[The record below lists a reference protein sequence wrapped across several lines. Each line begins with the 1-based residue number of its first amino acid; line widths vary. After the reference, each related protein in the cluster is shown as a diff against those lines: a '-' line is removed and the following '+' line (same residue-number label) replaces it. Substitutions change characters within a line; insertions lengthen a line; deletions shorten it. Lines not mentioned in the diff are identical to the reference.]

1 MSTDIKLGKS
11 EISKIIQ
18 SGGFFGSWLG
28 TFGKKAET
36 NIAIPLGRGNLSG
49 LASNLTTNAIN
60 KFKKIRGREA
70 VSSGKGSFF
79 ILDEDM
85 NDIIRIIKP
94 LEDLGVLIEG
104 FTETV

>member
-36 NIAIPLGRGNLSG
+36 NIAIPNLSG

-85 NDIIRIIKP
+85 NDIIRIIKS